1 MARRLLIPQELV
13 LSRGDLFAGEDIP
26 QGTVLLPW
34 DGVLRSLPAED
45 EARDFVLQGDPRVF
59 SGLVDTPQLC
69 NWVRY
74 LPPAAPRMGMANI
87 VGSTGPLGEPTFT
100 VVRQLHR
107 GDPLTAAYEE
117 LPELLFRHPAVLLL
131 RTALHQK
138 YVERAAENQPIDLTA
153 RMADT
158 ILATRRFGDSC
169 SRGGPFSGAPF
180 RRGQLEL
187 SFGSESPRSDGY
199 DKISEEEEED
209 TGRCS
214 SAGSPADSFH
224 YSDEEAAVGG
234 GGGLHHLYGLKT
246 FEPSHVSS
254 SEERTHHHNDGN
266 GRRLFAPAAATKAS
280 KFANKRM
287 LPCTTCGK
295 VFDRPSLLER
305 HVRIHTG
312 ERPYVCDYCQKG
324 FSTSS
329 SLNTHRRI
337 HTGEKPHVCKTCGK
351 CFTASSNLYYHRMT
365 HLKVSTR
372 ENSGINVH
380 LHTVHVHILIPR
392 CQNSNYSIRRRQ
404 CTRSG

>member
-1 MARRLLIPQELV
+1 MARRLLIPRELH
-13 LSRGDLFAGEDIP
+13 LSRGELYAGEDIP
-26 QGTVLLPW
+26 LGTCLLPW
-34 DGVLRSLPAED
+34 DGVLRSLPPED
-45 EARDFVLQGDPRVF
+45 EARDFVLQGDPRLF

-74 LPPAAPRMGMANI
+74 LAP
-87 VGSTGPLGEPTFT
+87 VGGGGSRVVNVVGRTGPLGEPTFT
-100 VVRQLHR
+100 VVRPLGC
-107 GDPLTAAYEE
+107 GDPILVAYEE

-138 YVERAAENQPIDLTA
+138 YVERAAEDQPIDLTA
-153 RMADT
+153 ARLFSSSS
-158 ILATRRFGDSC
+158 LAAHC
-169 SRGGPFSGAPF
+169 RGPTAAPLSGPFRG
-180 RRGQLEL
+180 GQLEL

-209 TGRCS
+209 GGRCS
-214 SAGSPADSFH
+214 SAASPDSFRF
-224 YSDEEAAVGG
+224 SDEEAVGSSLSHLYGLHNAFEPADHGGGGSSEHLTGG
-234 GGGLHHLYGLKT
+234 GGGGRLY
-246 FEPSHVSS
+246 
-254 SEERTHHHNDGN
+254 
-266 GRRLFAPAAATKAS
+266 AAGKPN
-280 KFANKRM
+280 KFHNKRM

-365 HLKVSTR
+365 HLKVRMIFTFW
-372 ENSGINVH
+372 
-380 LHTVHVHILIPR
+380 
-392 CQNSNYSIRRRQ
+392 
-404 CTRSG
+404 